1 MPNSVTLS
9 AVVFAIVAVLA
20 GGASASAAAQAAAET
35 HRTIYITAIDK
46 KGVPVT
52 DLRPGEFDVKVGGKK
67 LEVISADVAQ
77 VPMRIALVVSDA
89 GSGGFQGGLANFTQR
104 LAGHAE
110 VALVSLVVQP
120 EIIVDYVSDSSVLR
134 AGLRRLGPRGLQRGA
149 QLLETIQNATK
160 HVRREGTRPVIVV
173 VRVGGEA
180 STTLSGKDVREQ
192 LRKSGAILYVIST
205 VGAQRAAPS
214 QAREG
219 ISKEQAQLHDDEAI
233 ESALNLGMVLGDGSR
248 ESGGRHDQVIS
259 TTLIPTL
266 EHLADELL
274 NQYALTCVLPDGVK
288 PTDKLSV
295 ASKRKGVTIRAASR
309 LPGPS

>member
-1 MPNSVTLS
+1 MPNSLTLS
-9 AVVFAIVAVLA
+9 AVVFAVVSTLVI
-20 GGASASAAAQAAAET
+20 GASARVAAQGSS
-35 HRTIYITAIDK
+35 RTVYVTAIDK
-46 KGVPVT
+46 KGEPVT
-52 DLRPGEFDVKVGGKK
+52 DLGAGEFEVKVGGKK
-67 LEVISADVAQ
+67 LEVVTAEAAR

-89 GSGGFQGGLANFTQR
+89 GSGGFQGGLANFIQR
-104 LAGHAE
+104 LSGHAE

-120 EIIVDYVSDSSVLR
+120 EIIVDYASDSSVLR

-149 QLLETIQNATK
+149 QLLETIQDATK

-192 LRKSGAILYVIST
+192 LRKSGAILHVIST

-219 ISKEQAQLHDDEAI
+219 ISTEQAQLHDDEAV
-233 ESALNLGMVLGDGSR
+233 ESALNLNMVLGDGVR
-248 ESGGRHDQVIS
+248 ESGGHHLQVLS
-259 TTLIPTL
+259 TTLIPTMDM
-266 EHLADELL
+266 LADELL
-274 NQYALTCVLPDGVK
+274 NQYVLTCALPNGVK

-295 ASKRKGVTIRAASR
+295 SSKRKGVTVRAPSR
-309 LPGPS
+309 LPNTEVR